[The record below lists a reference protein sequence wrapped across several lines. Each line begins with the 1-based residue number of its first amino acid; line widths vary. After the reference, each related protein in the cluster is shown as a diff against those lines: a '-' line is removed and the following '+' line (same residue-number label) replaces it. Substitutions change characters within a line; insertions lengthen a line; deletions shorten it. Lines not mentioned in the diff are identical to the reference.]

1 MRLKAAL
8 ERWVRGDGEQLLPR
22 GTSPAL
28 PARVLAPAARQWPP
42 RGHRPGFSA
51 VAEARVG
58 ILQYL
63 PDEGDV
69 GAAVH
74 WYGECLQGQ
83 LDLLTRFIG
92 PGMTAMEV
100 GAGIGV
106 HALALAGLVGP
117 AGHLLLYE
125 SRPVVRRILQQ
136 NLAANRVCNVTV
148 MRRVLGPVG
157 DAKVSGS
164 GAAAPAAVTASGPQ
178 TETLDDLQLE
188 RLDWLKINDGSAASR
203 MFDGAAA
210 TLWRLRPRLFL
221 AAEAST
227 LPTLAVRARDFGY
240 RCWRVETPLFNPA
253 NFNRSDDDIFPGRST
268 LALLAIP
275 EEVEVAVPL
284 DRGIEPA

>member
-1 MRLKAAL
+1 
-8 ERWVRGDGEQLLPR
+8 
-22 GTSPAL
+22 
-28 PARVLAPAARQWPP
+28 
-42 RGHRPGFSA
+42 
-51 VAEARVG
+51 VAETRVG

-63 PDEGDV
+63 PDEEDI

-83 LDLLTRFIG
+83 LDLLTRFIV

-136 NLAANRVCNVTV
+136 NLAANRVRNVTV

-157 DAKVSGS
+157 DAEVSGS
-164 GAAAPAAVTASGPQ
+164 GAAAPAAAVTASGPQ

-188 RLDWLKINDGSAASR
+188 RLDWLKINDRSTASS

-221 AAEAST
+221 PAEAST
-227 LPTLAVRARDFGY
+227 LPMLADRAREFGY
-240 RCWRVETPLFNPA
+240 RCWRVATPLFNPD
-253 NFNRSDDDIFPGRST
+253 NFNRRDDDIFPGRSAW
-268 LALLAIP
+268 ALLAVP
-275 EEVEVAVPL
+275 EEIEVDVPL
-284 DRGIEPA
+284 DRGVEPA